1 MNSPEQSSPI
11 PSIREFSNSFSSQD
25 SVPTVVPPKKRGR
38 KALPKSLSSQI
49 QLMPSSDSGVESS
62 AELENNSKDSMIAL
76 PQTQLNRNVTVA
88 SPSDSASSSDDAATS
103 SPNLAEE
110 FIERHGTPVSSNNR
124 DLIICGSCHLRFP
137 INRFSTFLEHKM
149 HRCEGRNSLSEESSC
164 EMGDSPAGI
173 SYRTSRI
180 KRSLFDL
187 DGRCGRSLSA
197 NPIKANASTDTI
209 DLPTT
214 NKLPLSSA
222 PVTCQQCKQTC
233 NSVASLLQ
241 QIEPNQ
247 NMIIQK
253 PTPMIGS
260 NGGNLKGINGNKSAF
275 SLSNFCSERLK
286 EIAEKVG
293 DSSMDTSSMLSP
305 RLQNLSMNGNVDR
318 KDSILFNNLNVLPNN
333 QQEEDNS
340 LAAAAAAF
348 ISGSQLQNNTPSALA
363 QVASLAAALNNS
375 STPGQNSIGNTG
387 VNSSSNSNGISG
399 IFMQNN
405 VLSAMQDYY
414 SSLSNPATSLFNLQ
428 NAVLGNT
435 GINSVSNNQNI
446 VNNSTFLDS
455 SNLAGN
461 LNQTDEQQK
470 LNTISMAA
478 QLVLG
483 NSNNNGP
490 NMRQNSILN
499 VNQNIPMTSS
509 TGTPLQSCNNQPP
522 PGITQVS
529 AVNPRRRTSPSE
541 CFNKNIDGSSA
552 PKISKGSS
560 IKMDNRMAEKD
571 ELAEPAARR
580 DPKTKKDRCVYC
592 CKLFTN
598 RSNLIVHLRSH
609 TGEKPYK
616 CQLCPYACA
625 QSSKLTRHMRT
636 HGQQGK
642 ETYHCYI
649 CNMPFSV
656 HSTLEKHMRKCVV
669 VNHNLLKNNATGNG
683 IKQEEIT
690 KVSLTSGPI
699 GDTNS
704 LLTFSKATPNLK
716 SNTPQ
721 STVQPNIGAP
731 PPLPTNIS
739 QSNQMVMNWLKA
751 LNVNA
756 STATTS
762 TLNNAAEVGDH
773 IVGDMTAEEDLVG
786 VTEASELLAKTL
798 TSNIKNEIAT

>member
-25 SVPTVVPPKKRGR
+25 SVPPIVTPKKRGR
-38 KALPKSLSSQI
+38 KALPKSLSSQT
-49 QLMPSSDSGVESS
+49 QQMPSSDSGVESS
-62 AELENNSKDSMIAL
+62 AEIDHNSKDSMITL
-76 PQTQLNRNVTVA
+76 PQTQINRNVTVA

-103 SPNLAEE
+103 SPNPAEE
-110 FIERHGTPVSSNNR
+110 FIERHGTPVTSNNR

-164 EMGDSPAGI
+164 EMGDSPGETN
-173 SYRTSRI
+173 YRSTRV
-180 KRSLFDL
+180 KRSLYDL

-209 DLPTT
+209 DLPIV
-214 NKLPLSSA
+214 NKLSFSSG

-233 NSVASLLQ
+233 NNVASLLQ
-241 QIEPNQ
+241 QVEPAQ
-247 NMIIQK
+247 NMLIQK
-253 PTPMIGS
+253 PTPMIAS
-260 NGGNLKGINGNKSAF
+260 NGGALKGINGNKSAF

-305 RLQNLSMNGNVDR
+305 RLQNLTMNGNIDR
-318 KDSILFNNLNVLPNN
+318 KDSILFNSLNILPNG

-348 ISGSQLQNNTPSALA
+348 ISGSQLQNTPPSALA
-363 QVASLAAALNNS
+363 QVATLAAALNNS
-375 STPGQNSIGNTG
+375 STTGSTSIGNTG
-387 VNSSSNSNGISG
+387 VNTSTNSNGISG
-399 IFMQNN
+399 MFMQSN

-414 SSLSNPATSLFNLQ
+414 SSLGNPAASLFNLQ
-428 NAVLGNT
+428 NTVLGNS
-435 GINSVSNNQNI
+435 GVSSVTNNQTI
-446 VNNSTFLDS
+446 VNNSSFLDS
-455 SNLAGN
+455 TNLGNN
-461 LNQTDEQQK
+461 LNQGDDQKK

-478 QLVLG
+478 QLVL
-483 NSNNNGP
+483 SNNNNGS
-490 NMRQNSILN
+490 NIRQNSILSVNPN
-499 VNQNIPMTSS
+499 VSLSS
-509 TGTPLQSCNNQPP
+509 NGGTILQSCNNQPIQ
-522 PGITQVS
+522 GITQVS

-541 CFNKNIDGSSA
+541 CLTKNTDGVSA
-552 PKISKGSS
+552 AKISKISS
-560 IKMDNRMAEKD
+560 LKIENGTGDKE

-669 VNHNLLKNNATGNG
+669 VNHNLLKNNAPGCG

-699 GDTNS
+699 GENSS
-704 LLTFSKATPNLK
+704 LLAFTKSSTTLK
-716 SNTPQ
+716 PQTTSINNNNPTALPSNIT
-721 STVQPNIGAP
+721 
-731 PPLPTNIS
+731 

-751 LNVNA
+751 LNVNP
-756 STATTS
+756 TTTTTS
-762 TLNNAAEVGDH
+762 TLNNSAEVGD
-773 IVGDMTAEEDLVG
+773 IPINDIGAEEDLVG

>member
-25 SVPTVVPPKKRGR
+25 SVPPIATPKKRGR
-38 KALPKSLSSQI
+38 KALPKSLSSQT
-49 QLMPSSDSGVESS
+49 QQMPSSDSGVESS
-62 AELENNSKDSMIAL
+62 AEIDHNSKDSMITL
-76 PQTQLNRNVTVA
+76 PQTQINRNVTVA

-103 SPNLAEE
+103 SPNPAEE
-110 FIERHGTPVSSNNR
+110 FIERHGTSVTSNNR

-164 EMGDSPAGI
+164 EMGDSPGETN
-173 SYRTSRI
+173 YRSTRV
-180 KRSLFDL
+180 KRSLYDL

-209 DLPTT
+209 DLPIV
-214 NKLPLSSA
+214 NKLPFSSG

-233 NSVASLLQ
+233 NNVASLLQ
-241 QIEPNQ
+241 QVEPAQ
-247 NMIIQK
+247 NMLIQK
-253 PTPMIGS
+253 PTPMIAS
-260 NGGNLKGINGNKSAF
+260 NGGALKGINGNKSAF

-305 RLQNLSMNGNVDR
+305 RLQNLTMNGNIDR
-318 KDSILFNNLNVLPNN
+318 KDSMLFNSLNILPNG

-348 ISGSQLQNNTPSALA
+348 ISGSQLQNTPPSALA
-363 QVASLAAALNNS
+363 QVATLAAALNNS
-375 STPGQNSIGNTG
+375 STSGSTSIGNTG
-387 VNSSSNSNGISG
+387 VNTSTNSNGISG
-399 IFMQNN
+399 MFMQSN

-414 SSLSNPATSLFNLQ
+414 SSLGNPAASLFNLQ
-428 NAVLGNT
+428 NTVLGNS
-435 GINSVSNNQNI
+435 GVSSVTNNQPI
-446 VNNSTFLDS
+446 VNNNSFLDS
-455 SNLAGN
+455 TNLGN
-461 LNQTDEQQK
+461 NLSQGDDQKK

-478 QLVLG
+478 QLVL
-483 NSNNNGP
+483 SNNNNNGS
-490 NMRQNSILN
+490 NIRQNSILSVNPN
-499 VNQNIPMTSS
+499 VSLSS
-509 TGTPLQSCNNQPP
+509 NGGTTLQSCNNQPIQ
-522 PGITQVS
+522 GITQVS

-541 CFNKNIDGSSA
+541 CLIKNTDGVSA
-552 PKISKGSS
+552 TKISKISS
-560 IKMDNRMAEKD
+560 LKIENGIGDKE

-669 VNHNLLKNNATGNG
+669 VNHNLLKNNAPGCG

-690 KVSLTSGPI
+690 KVSLTSGPV
-699 GDTNS
+699 GENNS
-704 LLTFSKATPNLK
+704 LLAFTKSSTTLK
-716 SNTPQ
+716 PQTTSINNNNPTALPSNIT
-721 STVQPNIGAP
+721 
-731 PPLPTNIS
+731 

-751 LNVNA
+751 LNVNP
-756 STATTS
+756 TTTTTS
-762 TLNNAAEVGDH
+762 TLNNSAEVGD
-773 IVGDMTAEEDLVG
+773 IPINDIGAEEDLVG

>member
-25 SVPTVVPPKKRGR
+25 SVPPIVTPKKRGR
-38 KALPKSLSSQI
+38 KALPKSLSSQT
-49 QLMPSSDSGVESS
+49 QQMPSSDSGVESS
-62 AELENNSKDSMIAL
+62 AELENNSKDSMLAL
-76 PQTQLNRNVTVA
+76 PQTQINRNVTVA
-88 SPSDSASSSDDAATS
+88 SPSDSASSSDDATTS
-103 SPNLAEE
+103 SPNPAEE
-110 FIERHGTPVSSNNR
+110 FIERHGTPVTSNSR

-149 HRCEGRNSLSEESSC
+149 HHCEGRNSLSEESSC
-164 EMGDSPAGI
+164 EMGDSPAETN
-173 SYRTSRI
+173 YRSTRV

-187 DGRCGRSLSA
+187 DGRCERSLSA

-209 DLPTT
+209 DLPIV
-214 NKLPLSSA
+214 NKLPFSSGL
-222 PVTCQQCKQTC
+222 VTCQQCKQTC
-233 NSVASLLQ
+233 NNVASLLQ
-241 QIEPNQ
+241 QVEPAQ
-247 NMIIQK
+247 NMLIQK
-253 PTPMIGS
+253 PTPMIAS
-260 NGGNLKGINGNKSAF
+260 NGGALKGINGNKSAF

-293 DSSMDTSSMLSP
+293 DSPIDTSSMLSP
-305 RLQNLSMNGNVDR
+305 RLQNLTMNVNIDR
-318 KDSILFNNLNVLPNN
+318 KDSILFNNFNVLSNG

-348 ISGSQLQNNTPSALA
+348 ISGSQLQNTPPSALA
-363 QVASLAAALNNS
+363 QVATLAAALNNS
-375 STPGQNSIGNTG
+375 STPVSTSIGNTG
-387 VNSSSNSNGISG
+387 VNTSSNSNGISG
-399 IFMQNN
+399 MFMQNN

-414 SSLSNPATSLFNLQ
+414 SSLGNPATSLFNLQ
-428 NAVLGNT
+428 NTVLGNS
-435 GINSVSNNQNI
+435 GVSSVTNNQNI

-455 SNLAGN
+455 SNLGNN
-461 LNQTDEQQK
+461 LNQGDDQKK

-483 NSNNNGP
+483 NNNNNGS
-490 NMRQNSILN
+490 NVRQNSILN
-499 VNQNIPMTSS
+499 VNPNLPLSS
-509 TGTPLQSCNNQPP
+509 NGGTNLQSCNNQPIQ
-522 PGITQVS
+522 GITQVS

-541 CFNKNIDGSSA
+541 CLIKNNDRVSA
-552 PKISKGSS
+552 SKISKLSS
-560 IKMDNRMAEKD
+560 IKVENGVGDKE

-669 VNHNLLKNNATGNG
+669 VNHNLLKNNTSGCG

-690 KVSLTSGPI
+690 KVSLTSGPVN
-699 GDTNS
+699 DNNNLLSFTKSTNT
-704 LLTFSKATPNLK
+704 LKPQTTPLNNNNNPPAL
-716 SNTPQ
+716 
-721 STVQPNIGAP
+721 PN
-731 PPLPTNIS
+731 NIT

-751 LNVNA
+751 LNVNP
-756 STATTS
+756 TQTTTS
-762 TLNNAAEVGDH
+762 TLNNSTEVGDVSMND
-773 IVGDMTAEEDLVG
+773 IGAEEDLVG
-786 VTEASELLAKTL
+786 VTEASELLVKTL